1 MASANATFQ
10 DVRSQIL
17 TGNTAP
23 VYLLHG
29 EEGYFIDELVRDFE
43 SLVPEDV
50 RDFNLYTIYA
60 PETDMPTVE
69 EICRKFPMMAER
81 QVVILKEG
89 QAIRADQLN
98 YLHHYA
104 EHPNPQ
110 TVLVICCRG
119 AQAKGKDLL
128 DALKKNGVTFL
139 SKRLSDRDVLGA
151 IASIAK
157 EKGLSVDPK
166 AQMMLRD
173 FIGTDLAKLYSE
185 IDKLALILGK
195 GAMITPEAIERN
207 VGISKDYNNFE
218 LVAAINSRNALKA
231 FRIVE
236 YFRNNPKTNPTVV
249 TVSTLFGHFSNI
261 LIYHYTAD
269 KTQSGYMNALGL
281 RQPWQLRKTETGARN
296 YSVRQTIEIIS
307 AIRQCDARTK
317 GIGSRMGEYDLLYDL
332 VFRTLTARGIIE
344 V

>member
-1 MASANATFQ
+1 MAAANATFQ
-10 DVRSQIL
+10 DVRSQVL

-29 EEGYFIDELVRDFE
+29 EEGYFIDELVKEFE
-43 SLVPEDV
+43 TLVPEDL
-50 RDFNLYTIYA
+50 RDFNLYNVYA
-60 PETDMPTVE
+60 PETDMATVE
-69 EICRKFPMMAER
+69 ELCRKFPMMAEK
-81 QVVILKEG
+81 QVVILREA

-104 EHPNPQ
+104 TRPNPQ

-128 DALKKNGVTFL
+128 DAVKKNGVTFL
-139 SKRLSDRDVLGA
+139 AKRLSDRDLLPA
-151 IASIAK
+151 IASIVK
-157 EKGLSVDPK
+157 EKGLNIDPK

-173 FIGTDLAKLYSE
+173 FIGTDLAKLHSE
-185 IDKLALILGK
+185 IDKLALILGA
-195 GAMITPEAIERN
+195 GSMITPEAVERN

-218 LVAAINSRNALKA
+218 LVDAINTRNALKA
-231 FRIVE
+231 FAIVE

-269 KTQSGYMNALGL
+269 KTQDGYMTALGY
-281 RQPWQLRKTETGARN
+281 RQPWQLRKIEGGARN
-296 YSVRQTIEIIS
+296 FNVRQTIEIIS
-307 AIRQCDARTK
+307 ALRECDTRSK
-317 GIGSRMGEYDLLYDL
+317 GIGSRTGEYDLLHDL
-332 VFRTLTARGIIE
+332 VFRILTARGIIE